1 MPFTSSLCQ
10 GLVNEIIPIC
20 LGGRRACSRLKSH
33 PAKVQRQCIVFQPHQ
48 VITACAPRRSSSTL
62 AVAIHRTCRCQAN
75 SGNSAET
82 TSSGG
87 KILTLPTILTLARV
101 VAIPALVVSWFSQEW
116 TACAA
121 LFIGASLT
129 DYLDGYLARKL
140 NASSAFGAFLDP
152 VADKLM
158 VATVLILNGLN
169 PVPAG
174 PLIGN
179 TWLFPVLACII
190 IGREITMSA
199 LREWAAALGPEAHS
213 AVAVSWTGKWKTA
226 AQMVS
231 LTLLLVVKVP
241 GLESKTVEVVGA
253 TGVALLGFAALLTV
267 WSLIEYFKALWKFMV
282 R

>member
-1 MPFTSSLCQ
+1 LQIF
-10 GLVNEIIPIC
+10 
-20 LGGRRACSRLKSH
+20 
-33 PAKVQRQCIVFQPHQ
+33 
-48 VITACAPRRSSSTL
+48 
-62 AVAIHRTCRCQAN
+62 
-75 SGNSAET
+75 
-82 TSSGG
+82 
-87 KILTLPTILTLARV
+87 TLPTILTLARV
-101 VAIPALVVSWFSQEW
+101 AAIPALIVSWFSQEW

-158 VATVLILNGLN
+158 VTTVLILNGLTA
-169 PVPAG
+169 VPAG
-174 PLIGN
+174 PLVGN
-179 TWLFPVLACII
+179 TWLFPVLACVI

-231 LTLLLVVKVP
+231 LTLLLVAKVP
-241 GLESKTVEVVGA
+241 GLEVGA
-253 TGVALLGFAALLTV
+253 IEAVGAAGVVLLGVAALLTV
-267 WSLIEYFKALWKFMV
+267 WSLVEYFRALWKFML